1 MHYGQCKNA
10 EYMEK
15 VGKKVITSQRRNLSV
30 STQWAQITYSSI
42 NKTYTTNEQSRIL
55 LFGSFVSFVMTV
67 RAETPGRKEVK
78 PGPD

>member
-42 NKTYTTNEQSRIL
+42 NKTYTTNEQS
-55 LFGSFVSFVMTV
+55 S
-67 RAETPGRKEVK
+67 K
-78 PGPD
+78 